1 MFLLHT
7 VVMKEDR
14 TLSRIIYNI
23 RSIFR
28 LGLWMRGCHSVSIG
42 VWLHFALTRTQS
54 FSLGLCPRSE
64 VSHGSFFSCLSSVCF
79 NVAHPFT
86 PLFSLLH
93 SFSFS
98 CTLFS
103 FRHWIWWHCAQEK
116 HSRGMFGK
124 SVGSLTA
131 RWMLWVTI
139 FCAPYETHSW
149 RPGKNKVS
157 RIQGS
162 NSCLL
167 HVWQWHLNWFVYC
180 IVHRYI

>member
-7 VVMKEDR
+7 VVMKEDQ
-14 TLSRIIYNI
+14 TPSQIIYNI

-42 VWLHFALTRTQS
+42 VWLHFALPRTQR
-54 FSLGLCPRSE
+54 FSLGFCPRSE

-79 NVAHPFT
+79 NAAHPFT

-98 CTLFS
+98 RTLFS

-124 SVGSLTA
+124 SVRLADSKMDAVSDVLLCPHA
-131 RWMLWVTI
+131 RHTHEGLVKIKCQGCRGAIHVSCVTV
-139 FCAPYETHSW
+139 AS
-149 RPGKNKVS
+149 KLV
-157 RIQGS
+157 
-162 NSCLL
+162 CL
-167 HVWQWHLNWFVYC
+167 FV
-180 IVHRYI
+180 

>member
-1 MFLLHT
+1 MFILHT
-7 VVMKEDR
+7 VVMKEDQ
-14 TLSRIIYNI
+14 TLSQIIYNI

-42 VWLHFALTRTQS
+42 IWLHFALTRTQR

-98 CTLFS
+98 CTLFL

-139 FCAPYETHSW
+139 FCAPCKTHSW

-167 HVWQWHLNWFVYC
+167 C
-180 IVHRYI
+180 DSGI